1 MNTTPSDVN
10 ISKETKTSSN
20 NEFDDIDILLEQEEK
35 GDIEIN
41 YTDYI
46 DERIDG
52 EPWNIKM
59 FMNNNK

>member
-10 ISKETKTSSN
+10 ISKETKTPSN